1 MKMLGL
7 IGSDT
12 VEIDVE
18 ELLLMMIFSFHSA
31 LLVLISIFSHL
42 VRIRDLLRDSP
53 RISDNHLT
61 AVSRIALVQHVIWSP
76 MIRLDTAAL
85 NYKHFRAPTN
95 QTSSFR
101 LTDYSAS
108 TERIYLDGH
117 NSLKIC

>member
-1 MKMLGL
+1 MMMFL
-7 IGSDT
+7 ICGGT
-12 VEIDVE
+12 
-18 ELLLMMIFSFHSA
+18 
-31 LLVLISIFSHL
+31 LVLISIFPHL

-61 AVSRIALVQHVIWSP
+61 AVSRNALVQHVIWSP

-85 NYKHFRAPTN
+85 NYKHFRVPTN
-95 QTSSFR
+95 QTSPFR

-117 NSLKIC
+117 NSLKKC